1 MRKLGFV
8 LTLVTL
14 FAGQGF
20 AQNANLGAAGA
31 QFLKIPVS
39 ARAVS
44 MGGAVIGLPG
54 DAASIF
60 WNPAGI
66 VNVANTGVHFSH
78 MEWFQYF
85 DFTTASMV
93 LNRGRWGS
101 FGVGVIVFRMEEMEI
116 TTEYEPNGTGR
127 FFDAQDLALN
137 VTYARSLTDRFQ
149 VGLTGKYIHQRIWN
163 ETAKGV
169 AIDVGT
175 RYRVDFR
182 NLALAMS
189 MNNFGPNL
197 RMTGPELSVT
207 YDADPNFPNR
217 IVPATKQTED
227 YPLPL
232 NFKFGIAIDLLN
244 TPLLKIRNGLDVIH
258 PNDNDERIRTG
269 IEISFADRFYL
280 RSGYQFGHDSE
291 RGNAGFGI
299 HTVLSSYILSLDY
312 SYSMY
317 DLLPDVQ
324 QISVG
329 FSF

>member
-1 MRKLGFV
+1 MTG
-8 LTLVTL
+8 LT
-14 FAGQGF
+14 
-20 AQNANLGAAGA
+20 
-31 QFLKIPVS
+31 
-39 ARAVS
+39 
-44 MGGAVIGLPG
+44 G

-66 VNVANTGVHFSH
+66 VNVANTAVHFSH
-78 MEWFQYF
+78 MEWFRYF

-137 VTYARSLTDRFQ
+137 FTYARSLTDRFQ

-163 ETAKGV
+163 ETAKGM

-175 RYRVDFR
+175 QYRIDFR

-189 MNNFGPNL
+189 MTNFGPNL

-217 IVPATKQTED
+217 IVPAMKQTED

-232 NFKFGIAIDLLN
+232 NFKFGIAVDLLN

-258 PNDNDERIRTG
+258 PNDNDERIQVGT
-269 IEISFADRFYL
+269 EVSFADRFYL
-280 RSGYQFGHDSE
+280 RGGYQFGHDSE

-299 HTVLSSYILSLDY
+299 HTALSGYILSLDY

-317 DLLPDVQ
+317 DLLPDIQ
-324 QISVG
+324 QVSVG
-329 FSF
+329 LSF